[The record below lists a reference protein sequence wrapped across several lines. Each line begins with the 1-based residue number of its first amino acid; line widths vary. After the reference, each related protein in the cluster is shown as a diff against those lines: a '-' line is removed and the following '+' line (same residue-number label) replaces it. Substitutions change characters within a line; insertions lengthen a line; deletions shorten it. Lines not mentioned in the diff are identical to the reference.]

1 MTFQS
6 PPRRRNLL
14 LLPIATLF
22 VAAAG
27 TFIIYIFT
35 NDTPYLSSLRHQNHH
50 QRQLSLTSGALSQ
63 FSDPKSTEI
72 RSVEEARRNCQ
83 IIYFMG
89 VEGVSVSFNICCVI
103 YE

>member
-1 MTFQS
+1 MTFQLS
-6 PPRRRNLL
+6 PRRRKLL

-35 NDTPYLSSLRHQNHH
+35 NDIPYSSSLRHHNHHH

-89 VEGVSVSFNICCVI
+89 VEGVSVSF
-103 YE
+103 

>member
-1 MTFQS
+1 MTFQLS
-6 PPRRRNLL
+6 SRRRKLL

-35 NDTPYLSSLRHQNHH
+35 NDIPYSSSTRHHNHNHH
-50 QRQLSLTSGALSQ
+50 HRQLSLTSGALSQ

-89 VEGVSVSFNICCVI
+89 VEGVSVSF
-103 YE
+103 